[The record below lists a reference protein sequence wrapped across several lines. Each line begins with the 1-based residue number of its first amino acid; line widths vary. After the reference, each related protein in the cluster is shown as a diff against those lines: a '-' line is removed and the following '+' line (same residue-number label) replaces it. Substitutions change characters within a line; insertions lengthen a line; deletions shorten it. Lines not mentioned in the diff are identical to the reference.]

1 MPASPALFSWPL
13 SSDPF
18 LSLEALD
25 DPDALAWVESQN
37 ARTRAA
43 WCSSAEFDSL
53 KQRLA
58 DAYLPR
64 ERPVVPDRWKEWA
77 YDLWQD
83 ERNPKGIWRRTTWA
97 AWRSGAPVWQN
108 LLDFDALG
116 AAEGTPWVC
125 AELDILYP
133 DGDRALVTL
142 SPGGSDALVVRE
154 FDIDARR
161 FVDDG
166 FVIAKAGKHTA
177 SWIDRDTLYVG
188 WDNGR
193 KTLTRSGYPR
203 EVRRWTRGSALTDA
217 PVVFKGAFGDIGV
230 EAHYDPIERRHT
242 VVSSVDFFDSYTY
255 YLDGTDGAADA
266 THAAGVTHAANE
278 RNPANAVNAGS
289 VTNSASAWL
298 QYDVPSHVAIGGWQG
313 WLLLEPRLDWDC
325 NGVRYPGGALLAI
338 REAAFL
344 RGERDVVP
352 LFTPTSQTSACE
364 WTHTRNH
371 LIVSYLEDVQSKT
384 LLWTPSQAAD
394 QAWQWHQRLFPS
406 RDDVQADVSPIEPT
420 LNDEVFVDTDDYLQP
435 PAYWLT
441 DLAQND
447 LTDWTLLDR
456 WPTQF
461 DAAPFAVTRGHAV
474 SADGTRV
481 PYTVIGPRVA
491 QQTAQEQ
498 TTQTAQQTR
507 DQVYE
512 RTHEQTDE
520 QAQEQARPC
529 LLNGYGGFA
538 IPLLPGYL
546 TGPGI
551 GWLERGGVYVVA
563 HIRGGG
569 EFGTQWHTAA
579 QGEHRQRSFD
589 DFIAVAEALIST
601 GVTSA
606 AQLGIQGGSNGGL
619 LVAAS
624 MVQRPELFGAV
635 VCEVPLLDMSR
646 YHLLHAGAS
655 WIDEYGDPD
664 EPDAARVLAA
674 YSPYHRVSAD
684 VAYPPVLFTTSTAD
698 DRVHPGHARKMAA
711 RMQAL
716 GAVKVWYRENTE
728 GGHGGSDELE
738 QAGHDAMVFEFL
750 WRCLN
755 GPA

>member
-1 MPASPALFSWPL
+1 MPDSSVPFSWPL
-13 SSDPF
+13 SPDPF
-18 LSLEALD
+18 LSLEALE
-25 DPDALAWVESQN
+25 DPGALAWVEAQN

-43 WCSSAEFDSL
+43 WCSGAQFESL

-64 ERPVVPDRWKEWA
+64 ERPVIPDRWKDWA

-133 DGDRALVTL
+133 DGDRALITL

-154 FDIDARR
+154 FDIDAQR

-193 KTLTRSGYPR
+193 KMLTRSGYPR
-203 EVRRWTRGSALTDA
+203 EVRRWTRGSALAEA

-230 EAHYDPIERRHT
+230 EAHYDPVERRHT
-242 VVSSVDFFDSYTY
+242 VVSSVDFFDSHTY
-255 YLDGTDGAADA
+255 YLDSANADA
-266 THAAGVTHAANE
+266 NDAAVHAASW
-278 RNPANAVNAGS
+278 R
-289 VTNSASAWL
+289 
-298 QYDVPSHVAIGGWQG
+298 QYDLPSHVAVGGWQG

-325 NGVRYPGGALLAI
+325 NGARYPGGALLAI
-338 REAAFL
+338 RETAFL

-352 LFTPTSQTSACE
+352 LFIPTSQTSACE
-364 WTHTRNH
+364 WTHTRNY
-371 LIVSYLEDVQSKT
+371 LIVSYLEDVQSRT
-384 LLWTPSQAAD
+384 SLWIPSQTAD
-394 QAWQWHQRLFPS
+394 QTWHWQQRLFPS
-406 RDDVQADVSPIEPT
+406 HDDVQADVSPVEPT

-441 DLAQND
+441 DLAQGD

-481 PYTVIGPRVA
+481 PYTVIGPRVTQHAVEGQMAQSA
-491 QQTAQEQ
+491 QQA
-498 TTQTAQQTR
+498 R
-507 DQVYE
+507 DQAYMAA
-512 RTHEQTDE
+512 RDQT
-520 QAQEQARPC
+520 RPC

-546 TGPGI
+546 TGQGI
-551 GWLERGGVYVVA
+551 GWLARGGVYVVA

-579 QGEHRQRSFD
+579 QGEHRQRAFD
-589 DFIAVAEALIST
+589 DFIAVAEALIRT

-619 LVAAS
+619 LVAAC
-624 MVQRPELFGAV
+624 MVQRPDLFGAV

-664 EPDAARVLAA
+664 EPGEARVLAA

-716 GAVKVWYRENTE
+716 GAPGVWYRENTE

-738 QAGHDAMVFEFL
+738 QAEHDAMVFEFL

-755 GPA
+755 GSA

>member
-1 MPASPALFSWPL
+1 MPASPATFSWPL
-13 SSDPF
+13 SPDPF
-18 LSLEALD
+18 LSLEALE
-25 DPDALAWVESQN
+25 DPQALAWVEAQN
-37 ARTRAA
+37 ARTHAA
-43 WCSSAEFDSL
+43 WGRSAEFESL

-58 DAYLPR
+58 KAYLPR
-64 ERPVVPDRWKEWA
+64 ERPVIPDRWKDWA

-133 DGDRALVTL
+133 DGDRALITL

-154 FDIDARR
+154 FDIEAQR

-203 EVRRWTRGSALTDA
+203 EVRRWTRGSALADS

-230 EAHYDPIERRHT
+230 EAHYDPVEQRHT
-242 VVSSVDFFDSYTY
+242 VVSSVDFFDSHTY
-255 YLDGTDGAADA
+255 YLDSANAATDGANAA
-266 THAAGVTHAANE
+266 TDGANAAN
-278 RNPANAVNAGS
+278 RASAANH
-289 VTNSASAWL
+289 ASAWK
-298 QYDVPSHVAIGGWQG
+298 QYDVPSHVAVGGWQG

-325 NGVRYPGGALLAI
+325 NGVSYPGGALLAI
-338 REAAFL
+338 REIAFL

-384 LLWTPSQAAD
+384 SLWIPSQTDD
-394 QAWQWHQRLFPS
+394 QAWHWHQRVFPS
-406 RDDVQADVSPIEPT
+406 RDDVQADVSPVEPT
-420 LNDEVFVDTDDYLQP
+420 LDDEVFVDTDDYLQP
-435 PAYWLT
+435 PAYWLA
-441 DLAQND
+441 DLDRDD
-447 LTDWTLLDR
+447 LTDWVLLDR

-461 DAAPFAVTRGHAV
+461 DATPFAVTRGHVV

-481 PYTVIGPRVA
+481 PYTVIGPQAAHQAV
-491 QQTAQEQ
+491 QGQTAQTARQ
-498 TTQTAQQTR
+498 THQQA
-507 DQVYE
+507 
-512 RTHEQTDE
+512 HEQP
-520 QAQEQARPC
+520 RPC

-579 QGEHRQRSFD
+579 QGEHRQRAFD

-619 LVAAS
+619 LVAAC

-664 EPDAARVLAA
+664 EPDEARVLAA

-716 GAVKVWYRENTE
+716 GAERVWYRENTE

-738 QAGHDAMVFEFL
+738 QAEHDAMVFEFL

-755 GPA
+755 RAA

>member
-1 MPASPALFSWPL
+1 MPASAAFFSWPL
-13 SSDPF
+13 SPDPF

-25 DPDALAWVESQN
+25 DPDALAWVEAQN

-43 WCSSAEFDSL
+43 WCSSAEFESL

-64 ERPVVPDRWKEWA
+64 ERPVIPDRWKGWA

-203 EVRRWTRGSALTDA
+203 EVRRWTRGSALADA

-230 EAHYDPIERRHT
+230 EAHYDPIEQRHT
-242 VVSSVDFFDSYTY
+242 VVSSVDFFDSQTY
-255 YLDGTDGAADA
+255 YLDIGSNDGAAGSADA
-266 THAAGVTHAANE
+266 WHK
-278 RNPANAVNAGS
+278 
-289 VTNSASAWL
+289 
-298 QYDVPSHVAIGGWQG
+298 YDVPSHVAVGGWQG

-364 WTHTRNH
+364 WTHTRNY
-371 LIVSYLEDVQSKT
+371 LIVSYLEDVQSRT
-384 LLWTPSQAAD
+384 SLWIPSQAAD
-394 QAWQWHQRLFPS
+394 QGWHWHQRFFPS

-461 DAAPFAVTRGHAV
+461 DATPFAVTHGHAV
-474 SADGTRV
+474 SADGTGV

-491 QQTAQEQ
+491 QHAVQGQTA
-498 TTQTAQQTR
+498 
-507 DQVYE
+507 
-512 RTHEQTDE
+512 QTDE
-520 QAQEQARPC
+520 QPRPC

-619 LVAAS
+619 LVAAC

-664 EPDAARVLAA
+664 EPDEARVLAA

-716 GAVKVWYRENTE
+716 GAEKVWYRENTE

-738 QAGHDAMVFEFL
+738 QAEHDAMVFEFL
-750 WRCLN
+750 WRCLS
-755 GPA
+755 GAA

>member
-1 MPASPALFSWPL
+1 MPASAAFFSWPL
-13 SSDPF
+13 SPDSF

-25 DPDALAWVESQN
+25 DPDALAWVEAQN

-43 WCSSAEFDSL
+43 WCSSAEFESL

-64 ERPVVPDRWKEWA
+64 ERPVIPDRWKDWA

-203 EVRRWTRGSALTDA
+203 EVRRWTRGSALADA

-242 VVSSVDFFDSYTY
+242 VVSSVDFFDSQTY
-255 YLDGTDGAADA
+255 YIDIDSNNGAADGA
-266 THAAGVTHAANE
+266 D
-278 RNPANAVNAGS
+278 
-289 VTNSASAWL
+289 AWHK
-298 QYDVPSHVAIGGWQG
+298 YDVPSHVAVGGWQG

-364 WTHTRNH
+364 WTHTRNY
-371 LIVSYLEDVQSKT
+371 LIVSYLEDVQSRT
-384 LLWTPSQAAD
+384 SLWIPSQAAD
-394 QAWQWHQRLFPS
+394 QVWHWHQRLFPS

-420 LNDEVFVDTDDYLQP
+420 LSDEVFVDTDDYLQP

-447 LTDWTLLDR
+447 LSEWTLLDR

-461 DAAPFAVTRGHAV
+461 DATPFAVTHGHAV

-491 QQTAQEQ
+491 QHAVQGQMAQAYDQT
-498 TTQTAQQTR
+498 
-507 DQVYE
+507 
-512 RTHEQTDE
+512 
-520 QAQEQARPC
+520 RPC

-569 EFGTQWHTAA
+569 EFGTQWHAAA

-619 LVAAS
+619 LVAAC

-664 EPDAARVLAA
+664 EPDEARVLAA

-716 GAVKVWYRENTE
+716 GAEKVWYRENTE

-738 QAGHDAMVFEFL
+738 QAEHDAMVFEFL
-750 WRCLN
+750 WRCLS
-755 GPA
+755 GAA

>member
-1 MPASPALFSWPL
+1 MPASSAPFSWPL
-13 SSDPF
+13 SPDPF

-25 DPDALAWVESQN
+25 AADALAWVEQQN

-43 WCSSAEFDSL
+43 WCSGPQFESL
-53 KQRLA
+53 RQRLA
-58 DAYLPR
+58 NAYLPR
-64 ERPVVPDRWKEWA
+64 ERPVIPDRWMDWA

-125 AELDILYP
+125 VELDILYP
-133 DGDRALVTL
+133 DGDRALITM

-154 FDIDARR
+154 FDIDAQR
-161 FVDDG
+161 FVDEG

-177 SWIDRDTLYVG
+177 SWIDRDTLYIG

-203 EVRRWTRGSALTDA
+203 DVRRWTRGTALADA
-217 PVVFKGAFGDIGV
+217 PVVFKGGFGDIGV
-230 EAHYDPIERRHT
+230 EAHYDPLERRHT
-242 VVSSVDFFDSYTY
+242 VISSIDFFDSHTY
-255 YLDGTDGAADA
+255 YLDTADGAADA
-266 THAAGVTHAANE
+266 W
-278 RNPANAVNAGS
+278 RK
-289 VTNSASAWL
+289 
-298 QYDVPSHVAIGGWQG
+298 YDVPAHVAVGGWQG
-313 WLLLEPRLDWDC
+313 WLLLEPRLDWEHD
-325 NGVRYPGGALLAI
+325 GRRYPGGSLLAI
-338 REAAFL
+338 REDAFL
-344 RGERDVVP
+344 RGERGVVP

-364 WTHTRNH
+364 WTHTLNH
-371 LIVSYLEDVQSKT
+371 LIVSYLEDVQNRT
-384 LLWTPSQAAD
+384 VLWTPSQDASHV
-394 QAWQWHQRLFPS
+394 WHWKKRDFPS
-406 RDDVQADVSPIEPT
+406 RDDTQADVSPVEST

-441 DLAQND
+441 DLARDD
-447 LTDWTLLDR
+447 LGDWELLDR

-461 DAAPFAVTRGHAV
+461 DASRFAVTHGHAV

-481 PYTVIGPRVA
+481 PYAVIGPRAAPGSTQDGA
-491 QQTAQEQ
+491 QP
-498 TTQTAQQTR
+498 
-507 DQVYE
+507 
-512 RTHEQTDE
+512 
-520 QAQEQARPC
+520 ARPC
-529 LLNGYGGFA
+529 LLSGYGGFA
-538 IPLLPGYL
+538 IPLLPSYL
-546 TGPGI
+546 TGQGI
-551 GWLERGGVYVVA
+551 GWLERGAVYVVA

-569 EFGTQWHTAA
+569 EFGTRWHTAA
-579 QGEHRQRSFD
+579 QGEHRQRAFD

-601 GVTSA
+601 GETSA

-619 LVAAS
+619 LVAAC

-646 YHLLHAGAS
+646 FHLLHAGAS

-664 EPDAARVLAA
+664 EPDDARALAA
-674 YSPYHRVSAD
+674 YSPYHQVSAD
-684 VAYPPVLFTTSTAD
+684 TVYPPVLFTTSTAD

-716 GAVKVWYRENTE
+716 GADRAGRVWYRENTE

-738 QAGHDAMVFEFL
+738 QAEHDAMVFEFL
-750 WRCLN
+750 WSVLN
-755 GPA
+755 GSGSSGLTQAGTTA

>member
-1 MPASPALFSWPL
+1 MPASQASPAPFQWPL
-13 SSDPF
+13 SPDPF
-18 LSLEALD
+18 LPLEALH
-25 DPDALAWVESQN
+25 DPEVLEWVEAQN

-43 WCSSAEFDSL
+43 WCRGASFETL
-53 KQRLA
+53 KRRLA

-64 ERPVVPDRWKEWA
+64 ERPVIPDRWKEWA

-83 ERNPKGIWRRTTWA
+83 ERNPRGIWRRTLWA

-116 AAEGTPWVC
+116 ATEGTPWVC
-125 AELDILYP
+125 VDLDILYP
-133 DGDRALVTL
+133 DGDRALITM

-154 FDIDARR
+154 FDIDAQC
-161 FVDDG
+161 FVDGG
-166 FVIAKAGKHTA
+166 FAIAKAGKHTA

-203 EVRRWTRGSALTDA
+203 EVRRWTRGTSLADA
-217 PVVFKGAFGDIGV
+217 PVVYRGEFRDIGV
-230 EAHYDPIERRHT
+230 EAHYDPLDRRHT
-242 VVSSVDFFDSYTY
+242 VTSSIDFFDSHTYT
-255 YLDGTDGAADA
+255 LDDASGAW
-266 THAAGVTHAANE
+266 H
-278 RNPANAVNAGS
+278 R
-289 VTNSASAWL
+289 
-298 QYDVPSHVAIGGWQG
+298 YDVPAHVAVGGWQG

-325 NGVRYPGGALLAI
+325 NGARYPGGALLAI
-338 REAAFL
+338 REDAFM
-344 RGERDVVP
+344 RGARDVTP
-352 LFTPTSQTSACE
+352 LFVPTPLTSACE
-364 WTHTRNH
+364 WSHTRHH
-371 LIVSYLEDVQSKT
+371 LIVSYLDDVRSKT
-384 LLWTPSQAAD
+384 LIWTPSQRD
-394 QAWQWHQRLFPS
+394 DGAWQWRERVFGTRRGALEGS
-406 RDDVQADVSPIEPT
+406 RDEASEGAQIDVSPVEST

-435 PAYWLT
+435 PAYWL
-441 DLAQND
+441 AD
-447 LTDWTLLDR
+447 LTRDGSADAAADATTDWELLDR

-461 DAAPFAVTRGHAV
+461 DATRFTVTRGHAV
-474 SADGTRV
+474 SADGTQV
-481 PYTVIGPRVA
+481 PYTVIGPKDASAV
-491 QQTAQEQ
+491 
-498 TTQTAQQTR
+498 
-507 DQVYE
+507 
-512 RTHEQTDE
+512 DE
-520 QAQEQARPC
+520 HNPHPC
-529 LLNGYGGFA
+529 LLSGYGGFA

-546 TGPGI
+546 TGQGI

-569 EFGTQWHTAA
+569 EFGTRWHTAA
-579 QGEHRQRSFD
+579 QGEHRQRAFD
-589 DFIAVAEALIST
+589 DFIAVAEALIAT

-606 AQLGIQGGSNGGL
+606 ARLGIQGGSNGGL
-619 LVAAS
+619 LVAAC

-664 EPDAARVLAA
+664 EPDEARVLAA
-674 YSPYHRVSAD
+674 YSPYHNLKAG

-716 GAVKVWYRENTE
+716 GAPDVWYRENTE

-738 QAGHDAMVFEFL
+738 QAEHDAMVFGFL
-750 WRCLN
+750 WGVL
-755 GPA
+755 GGEASA

>member
-1 MPASPALFSWPL
+1 MPAPPASFSWPL
-13 SSDPF
+13 SPDPF

-25 DPDALAWVESQN
+25 DPGALAWVETQN
-37 ARTRAA
+37 ARTRTA
-43 WCSSAEFDSL
+43 WCRGAEFESL
-53 KQRLA
+53 QRRLA

-64 ERPVVPDRWKEWA
+64 ERPVIPDRWKDWA

-133 DGDRALVTL
+133 DGDRALITL

-154 FDIDARR
+154 FDIDAQR

-177 SWIDRDTLYVG
+177 SWIDRNTLYVG

-203 EVRRWTRGSALTDA
+203 EVRRWTRGSALADA

-230 EAHYDPIERRHT
+230 EAHYDPVEQRHT
-242 VVSSVDFFDSYTY
+242 MVSSVDFFDSHTY
-255 YLDGTDGAADA
+255 YLDGVAGTADSADA
-266 THAAGVTHAANE
+266 
-278 RNPANAVNAGS
+278 
-289 VTNSASAWL
+289 WQ
-298 QYDVPSHVAIGGWQG
+298 QYDVPSHVAVGGWQG

-325 NGVRYPGGALLAI
+325 NGVCYPGGALLAI
-338 REAAFL
+338 REGAFL
-344 RGERDVVP
+344 RGEHDVTP
-352 LFTPTSQTSACE
+352 LFMPTSQTSACE
-364 WTHTRNH
+364 WTHTRNV
-371 LIVSYLEDVQSKT
+371 LIVSYLENVQSRT
-384 LLWTPSQAAD
+384 SLWIPSQADD
-394 QAWQWHQRLFPS
+394 QTWHWHQRLFPS
-406 RDDVQADVSPIEPT
+406 RDDVQADVSPVEPT

-441 DLAQND
+441 DLAQNN
-447 LTDWTLLDR
+447 LSDWALLDR

-474 SADGTRV
+474 STDGTRV
-481 PYTVIGPRVA
+481 PYTVIGPRVV
-491 QQTAQEQ
+491 QQMEQ
-498 TTQTAQQTR
+498 GQTVQQTR
-507 DQVYE
+507 GQGCKQ
-512 RTHEQTDE
+512 THEHAHTHTPE
-520 QAQEQARPC
+520 LAHEPARPC

-546 TGPGI
+546 TGQGI
-551 GWLERGGVYVVA
+551 GWLARGGVYVVA

-569 EFGTQWHTAA
+569 EFGTAWHMAA
-579 QGEHRQRSFD
+579 QGEHRQRAFD
-589 DFIAVAEALIST
+589 DFIAVAEALIRT

-619 LVAAS
+619 LVAAC

-664 EPDAARVLAA
+664 EPDEARMLAA

-716 GAVKVWYRENTE
+716 GADRVWYRENTE

-738 QAGHDAMVFEFL
+738 QAEHDAMVFEFL

>member
-1 MPASPALFSWPL
+1 MPASPAPFSWPL
-13 SSDPF
+13 SPDPF

-25 DPDALAWVESQN
+25 DPDALAWVEAQN
-37 ARTRAA
+37 ARTHAA
-43 WCSSAEFDSL
+43 WCSGAAFASL
-53 KQRLA
+53 KQQLA

-64 ERPVVPDRWKEWA
+64 ERPVIPDRWKDWA

-125 AELDILYP
+125 VELDILYP
-133 DGDRALVTL
+133 DGDRALITL

-154 FDIDARR
+154 FDIDAQR

-230 EAHYDPIERRHT
+230 EAHYDPIEQRHT
-242 VVSSVDFFDSYTY
+242 VVSSVDFFDSHTY
-255 YLDGTDGAADA
+255 YLDSADGTADGANTADVA
-266 THAAGVTHAANE
+266 SAASAASAANGA
-278 RNPANAVNAGS
+278 NGANGANA
-289 VTNSASAWL
+289 WR
-298 QYDVPSHVAIGGWQG
+298 QYDVPSHVAVGGWQG

-325 NGVRYPGGALLAI
+325 KGVRYPGGALLAV
-338 REAAFL
+338 REDAFL
-344 RGERDVVP
+344 NGEHDVVP

-371 LIVSYLEDVQSKT
+371 LIVSYLDDVQSKT
-384 LLWTPSQAAD
+384 SLWIPSQAAD
-394 QAWQWHQRLFPS
+394 QAWHWHQRVFPS

-441 DLAQND
+441 DLAHDD
-447 LTDWTLLDR
+447 LSQWELLDR

-461 DAAPFAVTRGHAV
+461 DATPFAVTHGHAV

-491 QQTAQEQ
+491 QHAGQGRTTRTAQPMHEQ
-498 TTQTAQQTR
+498 
-507 DQVYE
+507 
-512 RTHEQTDE
+512 THEQTNGQAHE
-520 QAQEQARPC
+520 QAHEQARPC

-538 IPLLPGYL
+538 IPLLPSYL
-546 TGPGI
+546 TGQGI
-551 GWLERGGVYVVA
+551 GWLARGGVYVVA

-579 QGEHRQRSFD
+579 QGEHRQRAFD

-619 LVAAS
+619 LVAAC

-664 EPDAARVLAA
+664 EPDEASVLAA

-711 RMQAL
+711 RMQSL
-716 GAVKVWYRENTE
+716 GVERVWYRENTE

-738 QAGHDAMVFEFL
+738 QAAHDAMVFEFL

>member
-1 MPASPALFSWPL
+1 MPASPAPRGPFLWPL
-13 SSDPF
+13 SPDPF

-25 DPDALAWVESQN
+25 DPAALAWVDAQN
-37 ARTRAA
+37 VRTRAA
-43 WCSSAEFDSL
+43 WCSGAQFESL
-53 KQRLA
+53 RQQLA

-64 ERPVVPDRWKEWA
+64 ERPVIPDRWKDWA

-97 AWRSGAPVWQN
+97 AWRSGAPVWQT

-125 AELDILYP
+125 VELDILYP

-154 FDIDARR
+154 FDIDAQR

-203 EVRRWTRGSALTDA
+203 EVRRWTRGTALADA

-230 EAHYDPIERRHT
+230 EAHYDPVEQRHT
-242 VVSSVDFFDSYTY
+242 VVSSVDFFDSHTY
-255 YLDGTDGAADA
+255 YLESAASAADA
-266 THAAGVTHAANE
+266 W
-278 RNPANAVNAGS
+278 RR
-289 VTNSASAWL
+289 
-298 QYDVPSHVAIGGWQG
+298 YDVPSHVAVSGWQG
-313 WLLLEPRLDWDC
+313 WLLLEPRLDWHC
-325 NGVRYPGGALLAI
+325 NGAHYAGGALLAI

-344 RGERDVVP
+344 RGERDVTP
-352 LFTPTSQTSACE
+352 LFMPTPRTSVCE

-371 LIVSYLEDVQSKT
+371 LIVSYLEDVRNQT
-384 LLWTPSQAAD
+384 LLWTPARDAD
-394 QAWQWHQRLFPS
+394 QEGWHWRRRVFPS
-406 RDDVQADVSPIEPT
+406 RDDAQAEVSPVEPT

-441 DLAQND
+441 DLARDD
-447 LTDWTLLDR
+447 LTGWELLDR

-461 DAAPFAVTRGHAV
+461 DATPFAVTRAHAV

-481 PYTVIGPRVA
+481 PYTVIGPRVM
-491 QQTAQEQ
+491 QEASQ
-498 TTQTAQQTR
+498 EATS
-507 DQVYE
+507 E
-512 RTHEQTDE
+512 RARQH
-520 QAQEQARPC
+520 ARPC

-538 IPLLPGYL
+538 IPLLPSYL
-546 TGPGI
+546 TGQGI
-551 GWLERGGVYVVA
+551 GWLARGGVYVVA

-569 EFGTQWHTAA
+569 EFGTEWHTAA

-619 LVAAS
+619 LVAAC

-664 EPDAARVLAA
+664 DPDEARVLAA
-674 YSPYHRVSAD
+674 YSPYHRVSAG
-684 VAYPPVLFTTSTAD
+684 VGYPPVLLTTSTAD
-698 DRVHPGHARKMAA
+698 DRVHPAHARKMAA

-716 GAVKVWYRENTE
+716 GADKVWYRENTE

-738 QAGHDAMVFEFL
+738 QAEHDAMVFEFL
-750 WRCLN
+750 WRCL
-755 GPA
+755 GAPA

>member
-1 MPASPALFSWPL
+1 MPASPASFPWPL
-13 SSDPF
+13 APDPF
-18 LSLEALD
+18 LSLETLD
-25 DPDALAWVESQN
+25 DPDALAWVEQQN

-43 WCSSAEFDSL
+43 WSNSAEFESL
-53 KQRLA
+53 RQRLA

-64 ERPVVPDRWKEWA
+64 ERPVIPDRWKEWA

-97 AWRSGAPVWQN
+97 AWRGGKPEWQN

-125 AELDILYP
+125 VELDILYP
-133 DGDRALVTL
+133 DGDRALITL

-177 SWIDRDTLYVG
+177 TWIDRDTLYVG

-203 EVRRWTRGSALTDA
+203 EVRRWTRGTALADA
-217 PVVFKGAFGDIGV
+217 PVVFRGAFGDIGV
-230 EAHYDPIERRHT
+230 EGHYDPVERRHT
-242 VVSSVDFFDSYTY
+242 VVSSVDFFDSQTY
-255 YLDGTDGAADA
+255 YLDDADGAVDA
-266 THAAGVTHAANE
+266 WRRYE
-278 RNPANAVNAGS
+278 
-289 VTNSASAWL
+289 
-298 QYDVPSHVAIGGWQG
+298 VPSHVAVSGWQD

-325 NGVRYPGGALLAI
+325 NGVRHPGGALLAI
-338 REAAFL
+338 REDAFL
-344 RGERDVVP
+344 RGERDVLP
-352 LFTPTSQTSACE
+352 LFTPTPQTSACE

-371 LIVSYLEDVQSKT
+371 LIVSYLEDVRNKT
-384 LLWTPSQAAD
+384 LLLTPSQGDD
-394 QAWQWHQRLFPS
+394 QAWRWQRRVFPTHG
-406 RDDVQADVSPIEPT
+406 DAQADVSPVEPT

-435 PAYWLT
+435 PAYWLA
-441 DLAQND
+441 DLARDD
-447 LTDWTLLDR
+447 LSEWELLDR

-461 DAAPFAVTRGHAV
+461 DATQFAVTRGHAV

-481 PYTVIGPRVA
+481 PYTVIGPRAV
-491 QQTAQEQ
+491 QQ
-498 TTQTAQQTR
+498 
-507 DQVYE
+507 
-512 RTHEQTDE
+512 H
-520 QAQEQARPC
+520 ARPC

-538 IPLLPGYL
+538 IPLLPSYL

-551 GWLERGGVYVVA
+551 GWLARGGVYVVA
-563 HIRGGG
+563 HIRRGG
-569 EFGTQWHTAA
+569 EFGTRWHTAA
-579 QGEHRQRSFD
+579 QGEHRQRAFD
-589 DFIAVAEALIST
+589 DFIAVSEALIDT

-619 LVAAS
+619 LVAAC

-664 EPDAARVLAA
+664 EPDEARMLAA
-674 YSPYHRVSAD
+674 YSPYHRVSAN

-716 GAVKVWYRENTE
+716 GADHVWYRENTE

-738 QAGHDAMVFEFL
+738 QAEHDAMVFEFL
-750 WRCLN
+750 WRTLN
-755 GPA
+755 VSTRV

>member
-1 MPASPALFSWPL
+1 MPASAAFFSWPL
-13 SSDPF
+13 SPDPF

-25 DPDALAWVESQN
+25 DPDALAWVEAQN

-43 WCSSAEFDSL
+43 WCSSAEFESL

-64 ERPVVPDRWKEWA
+64 ERPVIPDRWKDWA

-203 EVRRWTRGSALTDA
+203 EVRRWTRGSALAAA

-242 VVSSVDFFDSYTY
+242 VVSSVDFFDSQTY
-255 YLDGTDGAADA
+255 YLDIDSNDGAADRA
-266 THAAGVTHAANE
+266 D
-278 RNPANAVNAGS
+278 
-289 VTNSASAWL
+289 AWHR
-298 QYDVPSHVAIGGWQG
+298 YDVPSHVAVGGWQG

-364 WTHTRNH
+364 WTHTRNY
-371 LIVSYLEDVQSKT
+371 LIVSYLEDVQSRT
-384 LLWTPSQAAD
+384 SLWIPSQAAD
-394 QAWQWHQRLFPS
+394 QTWHWHQCLFPS

-420 LNDEVFVDTDDYLQP
+420 LSDEVFVDTDDYLQP

-447 LTDWTLLDR
+447 LSEWTLLDR

-461 DAAPFAVTRGHAV
+461 DATPFAVTHGHAV

-491 QQTAQEQ
+491 PHAVQGQTAQ
-498 TTQTAQQTR
+498 TKP
-507 DQVYE
+507 
-512 RTHEQTDE
+512 QTDE
-520 QAQEQARPC
+520 QPRPC

-619 LVAAS
+619 LVAAC

-664 EPDAARVLAA
+664 EPDEARVLAA

-716 GAVKVWYRENTE
+716 GAEKVWYRENTE

-738 QAGHDAMVFEFL
+738 QAEHDAMVFEFL
-750 WRCLN
+750 WRYLS
-755 GPA
+755 GAA

>member
-1 MPASPALFSWPL
+1 MPASPLPFPWPL
-13 SSDPF
+13 SPDPF

-25 DPDALAWVESQN
+25 DPDALAWVEAQN

-43 WCSSAEFDSL
+43 WCSSAEFDTL
-53 KQRLA
+53 KQKLA

-64 ERPVVPDRWKEWA
+64 ERPVIPDRWRDWA

-83 ERNPKGIWRRTTWA
+83 ERNPKGLWRRTPWA
-97 AWRSGAPVWQN
+97 AWRSGASVWQN

-125 AELDILYP
+125 VELDILYP
-133 DGDRALVTL
+133 DGDRALITL

-154 FDIDARR
+154 FDIDAQR
-161 FVDDG
+161 FVGDG

-203 EVRRWTRGSALTDA
+203 EVRRWTRGTALADA
-217 PVVFKGAFGDIGV
+217 PVVYKGAFGDIGV
-230 EAHYDPIERRHT
+230 EAHYDPVEQRHT
-242 VVSSVDFFDSYTY
+242 MVSSVDFFDSETY
-255 YLDGTDGAADA
+255 CLDVSSGAW
-266 THAAGVTHAANE
+266 
-278 RNPANAVNAGS
+278 R
-289 VTNSASAWL
+289 
-298 QYDVPSHVAIGGWQG
+298 QYDVPSHVAVGGWQG

-325 NGVRYPGGALLAI
+325 NGVRFSGGALLAI

-344 RGERDVVP
+344 RGEREMVP
-352 LFTPTSQTSACE
+352 LFTPTPQTSACD

-371 LIVSYLEDVQSKT
+371 LIVSYLDDVQSRT
-384 LLWTPSQAAD
+384 VLWTPSQAAD
-394 QAWQWHQRLFPS
+394 DTWQWTRRLFPA
-406 RDDVQADVSPIEPT
+406 RGDEQADVSAVEPT

-435 PAYWLT
+435 PAYWLA
-441 DLAQND
+441 DLARDD
-447 LTDWTLLDR
+447 LGEWELLDR

-481 PYTVIGPRVA
+481 PYTVIGPRVIGPR
-491 QQTAQEQ
+491 
-498 TTQTAQQTR
+498 TAQQAA
-507 DQVYE
+507 E
-512 RTHEQTDE
+512 P
-520 QAQEQARPC
+520 QARPC

-538 IPLLPGYL
+538 IPLLPSYL
-546 TGPGI
+546 TGQGI

-569 EFGTQWHTAA
+569 EFGTEWHTAA
-579 QGEHRQRSFD
+579 QGEHRQRAFD
-589 DFIAVAEALIST
+589 DFIAVAEALIDS

-619 LVAAS
+619 LVAAC

-664 EPDAARVLAA
+664 EPEEARVLSA
-674 YSPYHRVSAD
+674 YSPYHRVSAGIE
-684 VAYPPVLFTTSTAD
+684 YPPVLFTTSTAD
-698 DRVHPGHARKMAA
+698 DRVHPAHARKMTA

-716 GAVKVWYRENTE
+716 GADKVWYRENTE

-738 QAGHDAMVFEFL
+738 QAEHDAMVFEFL
-750 WRCLN
+750 WRCLRS
-755 GPA
+755 PAAAANDA

>member
-1 MPASPALFSWPL
+1 MPASQFPFSWPL
-13 SSDPF
+13 SPDPF

-25 DPDALAWVESQN
+25 DPDALAWVEAQN

-43 WCSSAEFDSL
+43 WCGSAAFDTL
-53 KQRLA
+53 KQKLA

-64 ERPVVPDRWKEWA
+64 ERPVIPDRWMDWA

-83 ERNPKGIWRRTTWA
+83 ERNPKGIWRRTPWA
-97 AWRSGAPVWQN
+97 AWRRGVPVWQN

-116 AAEGTPWVC
+116 AEEGTPWVC
-125 AELDILYP
+125 VELDILYP
-133 DGDRALVTL
+133 DGDRALITL
-142 SPGGSDALVVRE
+142 SPGGADALVVRE
-154 FDIDARR
+154 FDIDTQR

-166 FVIAKAGKHTA
+166 FVIGKAGKHTA
-177 SWIDRDTLYVG
+177 SWIDRNTLYVG

-203 EVRRWTRGSALTDA
+203 DVRRWTRGSALAAA
-217 PVVFKGAFGDIGV
+217 PVVFKGAFDDIGV
-230 EAHYDPIERRHT
+230 EAHYDPVERRHT
-242 VVSSVDFFDSYTY
+242 VVSSVDFFDSHTY
-255 YLDGTDGAADA
+255 YLDSTD
-266 THAAGVTHAANE
+266 AAG
-278 RNPANAVNAGS
+278 
-289 VTNSASAWL
+289 AWR
-298 QYDVPSHVAIGGWQG
+298 QYDVPSHVAVGGWQG
-313 WLLLEPRLDWDC
+313 WLLLEPRFDWDC
-325 NGVRYPGGALLAI
+325 NGVRFSGGALLAI

-344 RGERDVVP
+344 RGEREVVP
-352 LFTPTSQTSACE
+352 LFTPTPQTSACE
-364 WTHTRNH
+364 WTHTRHH
-371 LIVSYLEDVQSKT
+371 LIVSYLEDVQSRT
-384 LLWTPSQAAD
+384 VLWAPSQSAD
-394 QAWQWHQRLFPS
+394 ETWQWNQRLFPS
-406 RDDVQADVSPIEPT
+406 RGDEQADVSPVEPT

-435 PAYWLT
+435 PAYWLA
-441 DLAQND
+441 DLARDD
-447 LTDWTLLDR
+447 LTDWELLDR

-461 DAAPFAVTRGHAV
+461 DAAPFAVTRGHAE

-481 PYTVIGPRVA
+481 PYTVIGPRAA
-491 QQTAQEQ
+491 QQNTPQH
-498 TTQTAQQTR
+498 T
-507 DQVYE
+507 
-512 RTHEQTDE
+512 
-520 QAQEQARPC
+520 RPC

-538 IPLLPGYL
+538 IPLTPNYL
-546 TGPGI
+546 IGPGI

-579 QGEHRQRSFD
+579 QGEHRQRAFD
-589 DFIAVAEALIST
+589 DFIAVAEALIDS

-619 LVAAS
+619 LVAAC

-664 EPDAARVLAA
+664 EPDEARVLAA
-674 YSPYHRVSAD
+674 YSPYHRVAAD

-716 GAVKVWYRENTE
+716 GAGQVWYRENTE

-750 WRCLN
+750 WRCLS
-755 GPA
+755 GPVRAANSAA

>member
-1 MPASPALFSWPL
+1 
-13 SSDPF
+13 
-18 LSLEALD
+18 
-25 DPDALAWVESQN
+25 
-37 ARTRAA
+37 
-43 WCSSAEFDSL
+43 
-53 KQRLA
+53 
-58 DAYLPR
+58 
-64 ERPVVPDRWKEWA
+64 
-77 YDLWQD
+77 
-83 ERNPKGIWRRTTWA
+83 
-97 AWRSGAPVWQN
+97 
-108 LLDFDALG
+108 
-116 AAEGTPWVC
+116 
-125 AELDILYP
+125 
-133 DGDRALVTL
+133 
-142 SPGGSDALVVRE
+142 
-154 FDIDARR
+154 
-161 FVDDG
+161 
-166 FVIAKAGKHTA
+166 VIAKAGKHTA

-203 EVRRWTRGSALTDA
+203 EVRRWTRGSALAEA

-230 EAHYDPIERRHT
+230 EAHYDPVERRHT
-242 VVSSVDFFDSYTY
+242 VVSSVDFFDSQTY
-255 YLDGTDGAADA
+255 YLDGADVDAGDAGNRATAASN
-266 THAAGVTHAANE
+266 GSIAN
-278 RNPANAVNAGS
+278 NANN
-289 VTNSASAWL
+289 ASAWR
-298 QYDVPSHVAIGGWQG
+298 QYDVPSYVAVGGWQG

-338 REAAFL
+338 REAALL

-371 LIVSYLEDVQSKT
+371 LIVSYLEDVRSKT
-384 LLWTPSQAAD
+384 SLWTPSQAAD
-394 QAWQWHQRLFPS
+394 QAWHWHQRVFPS
-406 RDDVQADVSPIEPT
+406 RDDEEADVSPVEPT
-420 LNDEVFVDTDDYLQP
+420 LNDEVFVDTDDYLKP

-441 DLAQND
+441 DLAQDD
-447 LTDWTLLDR
+447 LADWALLDR

-461 DAAPFAVTRGHAV
+461 DATPFVVTRAHAV

-481 PYTVIGPRVA
+481 PYTVIGPRDA
-491 QQTAQEQ
+491 QHPVEGLQTHNQ
-498 TTQTAQQTR
+498 T
-507 DQVYE
+507 
-512 RTHEQTDE
+512 
-520 QAQEQARPC
+520 RPC

-538 IPLLPGYL
+538 IPLLPSYL
-546 TGPGI
+546 TGQGI

-569 EFGTQWHTAA
+569 EFGTEWHTAA
-579 QGEHRQRSFD
+579 QGEHRQRAFD

-619 LVAAS
+619 LVAAC

-635 VCEVPLLDMSR
+635 VCEVPLLDMRR

-664 EPDAARVLAA
+664 EPDEARVLAA

-716 GAVKVWYRENTE
+716 GAQSVWYRENTE

-738 QAGHDAMVFEFL
+738 QAEHDAMVFEFL

-755 GPA
+755 GAA

>member
-1 MPASPALFSWPL
+1 MPASPATFSWPL
-13 SSDPF
+13 SPDTF

-25 DPDALAWVESQN
+25 DPDALAWVDAQN
-37 ARTRAA
+37 DRTRAA
-43 WCSSAEFDSL
+43 WCRSAEFESL

-64 ERPVVPDRWKEWA
+64 ERPVIPDRWKDWA

-83 ERNPKGIWRRTTWA
+83 ERNPKGIWRRTPWA

-133 DGDRALVTL
+133 DGDRALITL

-154 FDIDARR
+154 FDIDAQR

-203 EVRRWTRGSALTDA
+203 EVRRWTRGGALADA

-230 EAHYDPIERRHT
+230 EAHYDPIEQRHA
-242 VVSSVDFFDSYTY
+242 VVSSVDFFDSQTY
-255 YLDGTDGAADA
+255 YLDRADGTVDGADASNRADIA
-266 THAAGVTHAANE
+266 K
-278 RNPANAVNAGS
+278 
-289 VTNSASAWL
+289 AWK
-298 QYDVPSHVAIGGWQG
+298 QYDVPSHVAVGGWQG

-325 NGVRYPGGALLAI
+325 NGVRYPGGSLLTI

-344 RGERDVVP
+344 HGERDVVP
-352 LFTPTSQTSACE
+352 LFTPTSQTSVCE

-371 LIVSYLEDVQSKT
+371 LIVSYLEDVQSRT
-384 LLWTPSQAAD
+384 ALWIPSQAAD
-394 QAWQWHQRLFPS
+394 QTWHWHHRLFPS
-406 RDDVQADVSPIEPT
+406 HDDVQADVSPVEPT

-441 DLAQND
+441 DLAQDD
-447 LTDWTLLDR
+447 LTDWELLDR

-461 DAAPFAVTRGHAV
+461 DATPFAVTRGHAV
-474 SADGTRV
+474 SVDGTRV

-491 QQTAQEQ
+491 QHGGQGQTAQSVQE
-498 TTQTAQQTR
+498 
-507 DQVYE
+507 
-512 RTHEQTDE
+512 THEQTHGQTRE
-520 QAQEQARPC
+520 QTHEQARPC

-546 TGPGI
+546 TGQGI

-569 EFGTQWHTAA
+569 EFGTEWHTAA
-579 QGEHRQRSFD
+579 QGEHRQLAFD

-619 LVAAS
+619 LVAAC

-664 EPDAARVLAA
+664 EPDEARVLAA

-716 GAVKVWYRENTE
+716 GAERVWYRENTD

-738 QAGHDAMVFEFL
+738 QAEHDAMVFEFL

-755 GPA
+755 GSA

>member
-1 MPASPALFSWPL
+1 MPASPVPFSWPL
-13 SSDPF
+13 SPDPF

-25 DPDALAWVESQN
+25 DPDALAWVEAQN

-43 WCSSAEFDSL
+43 WCSSVGFESL
-53 KQRLA
+53 KKRLA

-64 ERPVVPDRWKEWA
+64 ERPVIPDRWKEWA

-125 AELDILYP
+125 VELDILYP
-133 DGDRALVTL
+133 DGDRALITL

-154 FDIDARR
+154 FDIDAQC

-203 EVRRWTRGSALTDA
+203 EVRRWTRGSALAEA

-230 EAHYDPIERRHT
+230 EAHYDPIERRHR
-242 VVSSVDFFDSYTY
+242 VVSSVDFFDSHTY
-255 YLDGTDGAADA
+255 YLDSVDGVADD
-266 THAAGVTHAANE
+266 
-278 RNPANAVNAGS
+278 
-289 VTNSASAWL
+289 AWQ
-298 QYDVPSHVAIGGWQG
+298 QYDVPSYVAVGGWQG
-313 WLLLEPRLDWDC
+313 WLLLEPRLDWDF

-364 WTHTRNH
+364 WAYTRNH

-384 LLWTPSQAAD
+384 ALWIPSQAAD
-394 QAWQWHQRLFPS
+394 QAWHWHQRLFPS
-406 RDDVQADVSPIEPT
+406 RDGEEADVSPVEPT

-441 DLAQND
+441 DLTRDNLA
-447 LTDWTLLDR
+447 DWELLDR

-461 DAAPFAVTRGHAV
+461 DAAPFVVTRGHAV

-481 PYTVIGPRVA
+481 PYSVIGPRDA
-491 QQTAQEQ
+491 QRALEAPQTHDS
-498 TTQTAQQTR
+498 THQQTR
-507 DQVYE
+507 
-512 RTHEQTDE
+512 
-520 QAQEQARPC
+520 AC

-538 IPLLPGYL
+538 IPLLPSYL
-546 TGPGI
+546 TGQGI
-551 GWLERGGVYVVA
+551 GWLARGGVYVVA

-569 EFGTQWHTAA
+569 EFGTAWHMAA
-579 QGEHRQRSFD
+579 QGEHRQRAFD
-589 DFIAVAEALIST
+589 DFIAVAEALISL

-619 LVAAS
+619 LVAAC

-635 VCEVPLLDMSR
+635 VCEVPLLDMRR

-664 EPDAARVLAA
+664 ESDEARVLAA
-674 YSPYHRVSAD
+674 YSPYHRVSGG

-716 GAVKVWYRENTE
+716 GADNVWYRENTE

-738 QAGHDAMVFEFL
+738 QAEHDAMVFEFL

-755 GPA
+755 GSA